1 MVHVPAIGAAQAR
14 KTPEPHIIDTLI
26 AERAPRLTSSALWPL
41 VRPGLYTLLDYRRAW
56 RLAEAICQL
65 GGRAALDHVSELL
78 ALHVGAS
85 GLENLPETGRV
96 IVVANHPTG
105 IADGVAVYDALKA
118 RRPDILFYANADAHR
133 VCRRFDEVLIPVEW
147 VEAKR
152 SRERMRLTLTMTREA
167 MEAERALMIFPAGR
181 LAVKDAEGL
190 LTDPPW
196 MTSAVS
202 IARKYGAPI
211 VPVHVTGPWSTLFHL
226 FDGRWK
232 ELRDITLFHE
242 LLNKKGRRFSLIVGA
257 PIDPESLPGDT
268 GEATEALKRYVERQ
282 LPIDQTSRP
291 T

>member
-1 MVHVPAIGAAQAR
+1 MVHVPAVGAVGAR
-14 KTPEPHIIDTLI
+14 QTPEPHIIDVLI
-26 AERAPRLTSSALWPL
+26 AERAPRLTGSAIWPL
-41 VRPGLYTLLDYRRAW
+41 VRPPLYGLLDYGKARRMAQA
-56 RLAEAICQL
+56 LCQL
-65 GGRAALDHVSELL
+65 GGRAALEHVSDLL
-78 ALHVGAS
+78 ALKVEVR
-85 GLENLPETGRV
+85 GLENLPGAGRA

-105 IADGVAVYDALKA
+105 IGDGVAVHDALKA
-118 RRPDILFYANADAHR
+118 KRPDMMFYANADAHR

-147 VEAKR
+147 VEEKR
-152 SRERMRLTLTMTREA
+152 SRERMRLTLSMTREA

-181 LAVKDAEGL
+181 LAVKGADGR

-211 VPVHVTGPWSTLFHL
+211 VPVHLTGPWSTLFHL
-226 FDGRWK
+226 FDRRWK

-257 PIDPESLPGDT
+257 PIDAEALPHDA
-268 GEATEALKRYVERQ
+268 GEATEVLKRYVERV
-282 LPIDQTSRP
+282 LPTDPTSFL